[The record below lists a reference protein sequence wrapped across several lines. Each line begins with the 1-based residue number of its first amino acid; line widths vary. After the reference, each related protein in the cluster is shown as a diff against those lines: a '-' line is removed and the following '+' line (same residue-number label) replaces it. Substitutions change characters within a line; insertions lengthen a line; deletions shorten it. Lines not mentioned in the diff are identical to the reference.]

1 MTDGITYLNIR
12 SDFTPRFDVDQYVAG
27 TGWTSATGTSGWTI
41 RVALTPTG
49 SALGSLSATA
59 AEEGSTGVFAT
70 TFDAADLTDALAA
83 YVGQDAYV
91 VISKSG
97 DVDGKYKRVRVV
109 EADEVA

>member
-27 TGWTSATGTSGWTI
+27 TGWTSATGTSGWVI
-41 RVALTPTG
+41 RIALTPTG
-49 SALGSLSATA
+49 AAVGALSASAT
-59 AEEGSTGVFAT
+59 EESGTGVFAT
-70 TFDAADLTDALAA
+70 TFDAADLTDALAP